1 MKSEHRIAADIGG
14 TFTDVALITA
24 EGLAATQKVLSTP
37 ADYAQ
42 GVIQGIKQLMA
53 ELKSP
58 VEEIEEILHGCTVAT
73 NAILERK
80 GAKTALIT
88 TKGFRDV
95 LELRRIRVPKLYDL
109 GWVKPAPLAKRRHRL
124 EVAERIGF
132 DGKVV
137 TPLDEGDI
145 LRAIEKI
152 KADDIEAVAVVF
164 LNSFTTPDHENDT
177 GRIIREALPDCFV
190 TLSVEVMPEIREYER
205 TSTTVINAYLGPPV
219 KRYIQSLI
227 DRLGEAGLGGRLL
240 VMQSSGGV
248 LEAHTVLER
257 PAEIVECGP
266 AAGVIGA
273 AAIGLRSD
281 YRNIITFDM
290 GGTTAKASMVEDG
303 RVVKTDEYEV
313 GGGISLSSRLVKGGG
328 YALKLPVIDISEV
341 GAGGGSIV
349 WFDRAGVLKV
359 GPQSA
364 GAAPGPVCYG
374 LGGTDPTVTDAN
386 VVLGYLNPE
395 SLARGSLPIDAE
407 AARKCIEGR
416 VAKKLGQTIYEAAY
430 GVHIVSNATMMRAIK
445 AVSTYR
451 GRDPRDFVLF
461 AFGGNGAVHACEIA
475 RGLGIKRVVV
485 PPAAGVFSALG
496 LLLARVD
503 LHRSC
508 AFLSQ
513 IQGIDLGALKD
524 IIQMLEAKILKELN
538 LEIGQAEFNYF
549 ADVRYSG
556 QAYELTI
563 PLRMPLTKSR
573 LSELEAEFEK
583 EHQKTYGHHFPK
595 QPRETVSLRV
605 VGSPKGG
612 PGVDQFKLTAQTM
625 VTLGG
630 DAITGTRQVYFG
642 PEFGLLGTPVFTHRM
657 VLSRKPLQGPLIIEE
672 YEGTIVVHPQAQV
685 WLDAAGHVVIDLE

>member
-24 EGLAATQKVLSTP
+24 DGLAATQKILSTP
-37 ADYAQ
+37 ADYAK

-53 ELKSP
+53 ELKRP

-73 NAILERK
+73 NAILEGK
-80 GAKTALIT
+80 GARTALIT

-109 GWVKPAPLAKRRHRL
+109 GWVKPPPLVQRRHRL

-137 TPLDEGDI
+137 APLDEGDI

-152 KADDIEAVAVVF
+152 KSNDIEAVALVF
-164 LNSFTTPDHENDT
+164 LNSFTNPDHEKHA
-177 GRIIREALPDCFV
+177 GRMIREALPDCFV

-227 DRLGEAGLGGRLL
+227 DRLGEAGVGGRLL

-248 LEAHTVLER
+248 MEAHTVMER

-273 AAIGLRSD
+273 AALGRSSD

-290 GGTTAKASMVEDG
+290 GGTTAKASMVEEG
-303 RVVKTDEYEV
+303 RLVKTDEYEV

-364 GAAPGPVCYG
+364 GADPGPVCYG
-374 LGGTDPTVTDAN
+374 LGGTEPTVTDAN
-386 VVLGYLNPE
+386 VVLGYINPE
-395 SLARGSLPIDAE
+395 SLARGSLPIDSQ
-407 AARKCIEGR
+407 AARKCIEER
-416 VAKKLGQTIYEAAY
+416 VAKKIGQNIYEAAY
-430 GVHIVSNATMMRAIK
+430 GVHMVSNATMMRAIK

-475 RGLGIKRVVV
+475 RGLGIKRVVA

-496 LLLARVD
+496 LLLARVE
-503 LHRSC
+503 LQRSC
-508 AFLSQ
+508 AFLSR
-513 IQGIDLGALKD
+513 IQGIDLGTLED
-524 IIQMLEAKILKELN
+524 LIRTLEAEILTELN
-538 LEIGQAEFNYF
+538 LEIGQADFNYF

-563 PLRMPLTKSR
+563 ALRMPLTHSS
-573 LSELEAEFEK
+573 LAELEAEFEK

-625 VTLGG
+625 VTLEG
-630 DAITGTRQVYFG
+630 DVIKGARQAYFG
-642 PEFGLLGTPVFTHRM
+642 PEFGLLDTPVFTHRM
-657 VLSRKPLQGPLIIEE
+657 ALSHKPLQGPMIIEE
-672 YEGTIVVHPQAQV
+672 YEGTIVIHPQASG
-685 WLDAAGHVVIDLE
+685 WLDASGHVVIDLE

>member
-14 TFTDVALITA
+14 TFTDVVLITA

-58 VEEIEEILHGCTVAT
+58 LEEIEEILHGCTVAT
-73 NAILERK
+73 NAILEGK
-80 GAKTALIT
+80 GAKTALVT

-109 GWVKPAPLAKRRHRL
+109 GWIKPAPLAKRRHRL
-124 EVAERIGF
+124 EVSERVSF
-132 DGKVV
+132 DGKIL

-145 LRAIEKI
+145 LRAVEKME
-152 KADDIEAVAVVF
+152 ADDIEAVAVVF
-164 LNSFTTPDHENDT
+164 LNSFTNPDHEKQA

-227 DRLGEAGLGGRLL
+227 DRLGEAGLRGRLL

-257 PAEIVECGP
+257 PAEIIECGP

-273 AAIGLRSD
+273 AALGLRAG

-374 LGGTDPTVTDAN
+374 LGGTEPTVTDAN
-386 VVLGYLNPE
+386 VVLGYINPE
-395 SLARGSLPIDAE
+395 NLARGSLPIDPE
-407 AARKCIEGR
+407 AARKYIGER
-416 VAKKLGQTIYEAAY
+416 VAKKLGQDIYEAAY
-430 GVHIVSNATMMRAIK
+430 GVYMVSNATMMRAIK

-475 RGLGIKRVVV
+475 RGLGIKRVVT

-496 LLLARVD
+496 LLLARVE
-503 LHRSC
+503 LHRSF

-513 IQGIDLGALKD
+513 IQEIDLGALKD
-524 IIQMLEAKILKELN
+524 LIQMMEAEILKELN

-573 LSELEAEFEK
+573 LVELEAEFEK

-625 VTLGG
+625 VTSEG
-630 DAITGTRQVYFG
+630 DAIRGTRPVYFG
-642 PEFGLLGTPVFTHRM
+642 PEFGLLHTPVYTNRTA
-657 VLSRKPLQGPLIIEE
+657 LSRKPLQGPMIVEE

>member
-1 MKSEHRIAADIGG
+1 MKSENRIAADIGG
-14 TFTDVALITA
+14 TFTDIALITA
-24 EGLAATQKVLSTP
+24 EGMAATKKLLSTP
-37 ADYAQ
+37 SDYAK

-53 ELKSP
+53 ELKRP
-58 VEEIEEILHGCTVAT
+58 VEEIEETLHGCTVAT

-88 TKGFRDV
+88 TKGFRDI

-109 GWVKPAPLAKRRHRL
+109 GWVKPSPLVQRRHRM

-137 TPLDEGDI
+137 TPLDEGDV

-152 KADDIEAVAVVF
+152 KSNDIEAVAVVF
-164 LNSFTTPDHENDT
+164 LNSFTNPEHEKHA
-177 GRIIREALPDCFV
+177 GHMIREALPDCFV

-219 KRYIQSLI
+219 KQYIQSLI
-227 DRLGEAGLGGRLL
+227 DRLGEAGIVGRLM

-248 LEAHTVLER
+248 MEAHTVLER

-273 AAIGLRSD
+273 AVLGIRSE

-290 GGTTAKASMVEDG
+290 GGTTAKASMVEEG
-303 RVVKTDEYEV
+303 RLIKTDEYEV

-364 GAAPGPVCYG
+364 GADPGPVCYG
-374 LGGTDPTVTDAN
+374 LGGTEPTVTDAN
-386 VVLGYLNPE
+386 VVLGYINPE
-395 SLARGSLPIDAE
+395 SLARGSLPIDSH
-407 AARKCIEGR
+407 AARKCIDER
-416 VAKKLGQTIYEAAY
+416 VAKRIGQNIYEAAY
-430 GVHIVSNATMMRAIK
+430 GVHMVSNATMMRAIK

-475 RGLGIKRVVV
+475 RGLGIKRIVA

-496 LLLARVD
+496 LLLARVE
-503 LHRSC
+503 LNRSC
-508 AFLSQ
+508 AFLSP
-513 IQGIDLGALKD
+513 IKRIDLGTLGD
-524 IIQMLEAKILKELN
+524 LIQILEAEILKELN
-538 LEIGQAEFNYF
+538 LDIGQADLTYF

-563 PLRMPLTKSR
+563 PLHMPLTKSS
-573 LSELEAEFEK
+573 LAQLESEFEK
-583 EHQKTYGHHFPK
+583 EHQRTYGHHFPE
-595 QPRETVSLRV
+595 QPRETVTLRV

-612 PGVDQFKLTAQTM
+612 PGVEQFKLTAQTM
-625 VTLGG
+625 VKLEG
-630 DAITGTRQVYFG
+630 DAINGARQVYFG
-642 PEFGLLGTPVFTHRM
+642 PEFGSHNTPVFTNRM
-657 VLSRKPLQGPLIIEE
+657 ALGNKPLQGPMIIEE
-672 YEGTIVVHPQAQV
+672 YEGTIVIHPQASG
-685 WLDAAGHVVIDLE
+685 WLDASGHVVIDLE

>member
-1 MKSEHRIAADIGG
+1 
-14 TFTDVALITA
+14 
-24 EGLAATQKVLSTP
+24 
-37 ADYAQ
+37 
-42 GVIQGIKQLMA
+42 
-53 ELKSP
+53 
-58 VEEIEEILHGCTVAT
+58 
-73 NAILERK
+73 
-80 GAKTALIT
+80 
-88 TKGFRDV
+88 
-95 LELRRIRVPKLYDL
+95 
-109 GWVKPAPLAKRRHRL
+109 
-124 EVAERIGF
+124 
-132 DGKVV
+132 
-137 TPLDEGDI
+137 
-145 LRAIEKI
+145 
-152 KADDIEAVAVVF
+152 
-164 LNSFTTPDHENDT
+164 
-177 GRIIREALPDCFV
+177 
-190 TLSVEVMPEIREYER
+190 
-205 TSTTVINAYLGPPV
+205 
-219 KRYIQSLI
+219 
-227 DRLGEAGLGGRLL
+227 
-240 VMQSSGGV
+240 MQSSGGV

-273 AAIGLRSD
+273 AALGLKSD

-290 GGTTAKASMVEDG
+290 GGTTAKASMVEGG
-303 RVVKTDEYEV
+303 RLVKTDEYEV

-374 LGGTDPTVTDAN
+374 QGGTDPTVTDAN
-386 VVLGYLNPE
+386 MVLGYLNPE
-395 SLARGSLPIDAE
+395 SMARGSLPIDAE
-407 AARKCIEGR
+407 AARKCIEDQ
-416 VAKKLGQTIYEAAY
+416 VAKKSGQNIYEAAY
-430 GVHIVSNATMMRAIK
+430 GVHMVSNATMMRAIK

-475 RGLGIKRVVV
+475 RGLGIKRIVA

-496 LLLARVD
+496 LLLARVE

-513 IQGIDLGALKD
+513 VQRIDIGALKD
-524 IIQMLEAKILKELN
+524 LIQVLEAEILKELN
-538 LEIGQAEFNYF
+538 LDIGQAEFNYF

-573 LSELEAEFEK
+573 LAELEAEFEK
-583 EHQKTYGHHFPK
+583 EHQKTYGHHFPN

-625 VTLGG
+625 ATLEG
-630 DAITGTRQVYFG
+630 DSNKGTRQVYFG
-642 PEFGLLGTPVFTHRM
+642 PEFGLLDTPVFTHRM

-685 WLDAAGHVVIDLE
+685 WLDAAGHLVIDLE